1 MIPGKDFQQDQ
12 ETSTVPNP
20 DDEKRFHSGW
30 QDWVVT
36 NILAGAQTQD
46 MVGAMSQSGFSES
59 FSAAKV
65 REYEEHPIVNAAL
78 RATAVHRKATDI
90 LDALCRLER
99 QSPAGKQIDVARDL
113 PAASFYKDYFF
124 KNRPV
129 LLRGMACQWE
139 ALHLWT
145 PSYFKERFGEA
156 EVEIIR
162 GRNSGAYKEYN
173 LEQHKSRLL
182 MKEYVRMVEEGGETN
197 DYYLVA
203 QNYLLARPEFQE
215 LYTHITGLDGYFDM
229 ARPRGH
235 VRLWFGPGGTVTRL
249 HHDAAPVMIAQVYG
263 RKLVKLI
270 SPYNLSYIYSQGAWI
285 SPVDMEDP
293 DFSQYPL
300 MRDVAVTEVTLN
312 PGDLLF
318 IPLGWWH
325 WVKSLEVSISLSLDH
340 FFVPRSQIEMM
351 WDR

>member
-12 ETSTVPNP
+12 ETSTVTSPA
-20 DDEKRFHSGW
+20 DEKRFHSGW
-30 QDWVVT
+30 QAWVVT
-36 NILAGAQTQD
+36 NVLAGAQAQD
-46 MVGAMSQSGFSES
+46 IVAAMSRSGFSES
-59 FSAAKV
+59 FAEAKV
-65 REYEEHPIVNAAL
+65 REYEEHPIVDAAR

-90 LDALCRLER
+90 LDALRKLER
-99 QSPAGKQIDVARDL
+99 QSTSKQIEVASDL
-113 PAASFYKDYFF
+113 PAGRFYEDYFF

-129 LLRGMACQWE
+129 LLQGMTCQWK

-156 EVEIIR
+156 EVEIIQ
-162 GRNSGAYKEYN
+162 GRNSDAYREYN
-173 LEQHKSRLL
+173 FEQHKSRLP
-182 MKEYVRMVEEGGETN
+182 MKDYVRMVEEGGETN

-215 LYTHITGLDGYFDM
+215 LYTHITGLDGYFDT
-229 ARPRGH
+229 ASPRGH
-235 VRLWFGPGGTVTRL
+235 VRLWFGPRGTVTRL
-249 HHDAAPVMIAQVYG
+249 HHDAAPVMIAQIYG

-270 SPYNLSYIYSQGAWI
+270 SPYNLSCIYSEGAWI
-285 SPVDMEDP
+285 SPVDPENP

-300 MRDVAVTEVTLN
+300 MRDVDVMEVTLN

-340 FFVPRSQIEMM
+340 FVVPRSQIEMV